1 MFSEADGSHTLF
13 IQTDSQDGWLVVR
26 AGGGEGAAERRKKE
40 RGPDAESVLFLR
52 PAAALPLGSA
62 KHH

>member
-1 MFSEADGSHTLF
+1 M
-13 IQTDSQDGWLVVR
+13 R
-26 AGGGEGAAERRKKE
+26 AGEEGGGGNAERRKRE
-40 RGPDAESVLFLR
+40 RGLDAESVLFLR